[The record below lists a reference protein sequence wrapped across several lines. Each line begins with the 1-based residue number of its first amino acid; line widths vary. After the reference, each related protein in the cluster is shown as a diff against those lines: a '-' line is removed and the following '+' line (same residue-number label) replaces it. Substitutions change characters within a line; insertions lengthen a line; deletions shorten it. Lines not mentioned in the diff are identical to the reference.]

1 MVKNHHLA
9 KSIQDSGVFFNILAY
24 KAVEA
29 GKQVVRVNPHNTSQI
44 CSGCGAL
51 VKKGLSVRIHQFPHC
66 GLNIDRD
73 INAARNILQFALR
86 QAAKNTYRLGR
97 GLRGWS
103 RSSRLDEPRSPG
115 INSKVIS
122 HQF

>member
-1 MVKNHHLA
+1 
-9 KSIQDSGVFFNILAY
+9 
-24 KAVEA
+24 VEA

-73 INAARNILQFALR
+73 INAARNILQLALR